1 VTQKKQKNVVVFYT
15 DQQRYDALGYTG
27 NQVARTPNID
37 SLAEDGLVYSRHYA
51 SNSVCQP
58 SRASFLT
65 GRHLRAHR
73 LIDNGMDLPL
83 NEITM
88 PQVFADAGYATACIG
103 KLHLASWES
112 PDSPE
117 GFARWRSGELDNWT
131 GPYYG
136 FQELRLC
143 LGHGEGGAG
152 HYGIWRRERFPDVEI
167 GSANAQGEENYPEIN
182 CYKSNLPKEAHSN
195 SYILEETLKFLDRTG
210 EQPFYLHASFPD
222 PHGPFTPPSP
232 YNTMFREADMPPAH
246 YREGEHDTKPSIYR
260 DAMAGGPGN
269 EYNRDGGP
277 WYVGNMRD
285 TALRQA
291 IAHTHGMN
299 AFVDDTVGAILQALK
314 DRGLY
319 ENTIVVYTADHG
331 DFLGDHDYLVKGILP
346 CDALTHV
353 PLIIRDP
360 GGAKGVED
368 RVNSNVDIMPTLLSK
383 CGLEVPEGVQG
394 VALPELGSE
403 CQRDYAYET
412 GYSKISPEFHH
423 YSIVKDDVR
432 FSIFPHLNDGEL
444 YDLTV
449 DPYELNNLYHHP
461 DWQQR
466 KQQLHEELLFAVGK
480 AEPQISHADYGY

>member
-1 VTQKKQKNVVVFYT
+1 MSQKKNVLVFYT
-15 DQQRYDALGYTG
+15 DQQRHDAFGYAG
-27 NQVARTPNID
+27 NPVAKTPNID
-37 SLAEDGLVYSRHYA
+37 SLAEDGLVYTRHYA
-51 SNSVCQP
+51 SNPVCQP

-65 GRHLRAHR
+65 GRHVRAHR

-83 NEITM
+83 DEVTM
-88 PQVFADAGYATACIG
+88 PQIFADAGYRTACVG
-103 KLHLASWES
+103 KLHLTSWQS

-117 GFARWRSGELDNWT
+117 GIGHWNSGAMDNWA

-136 FQELRLC
+136 FQELKLC
-143 LGHGEGGAG
+143 IGHGEGGVG
-152 HYGIWRRERFPDVEI
+152 HFGLWRKEHFPDIEI
-167 GSANAQGEENYPEIN
+167 GAANAQGDENYPEIN

-210 EQPFYLHASFPD
+210 DEPFYLHASFPD
-222 PHGPFTPPSP
+222 PHGPFTPPAP
-232 YNTMFREADMPPAH
+232 YSTMFKEEDMPPAH
-246 YREGEHDTKPSIYR
+246 YREGEHDTKPRIYR
-260 DAMAGGPGN
+260 DAMSGGPNN

-277 WYVGNMRD
+277 WYMGNMRD

-299 AFVDDTVGAILQALK
+299 AFIDDTIGAIVQGLK

-319 ENTIVVYTADHG
+319 KDTVIVYTSDHG
-331 DFLGDHDYLVKGILP
+331 DFLGDHDYLVKGMLP

-360 GGAKGVED
+360 GVGKGIEK

-383 CGLEVPEGVQG
+383 CGLVIPEGVQG
-394 VALPELGSE
+394 VSLPEPGRES
-403 CQRDYAYET
+403 QRDYAYET

-432 FSIFPHLNDGEL
+432 FSIFPYLNDGEL
-444 YDLTV
+444 YDLTA
-449 DPYELNNLYHHP
+449 DPYELNNLYHHS

-466 KQQLHEELLFAVGK
+466 RRELNEELLFAVGK